1 MQLMIFS
8 HLIVGGYIAVLGLL
22 MLYAAHRYCILFL
35 YFKHKS
41 AGAAVPALLGKLPR
55 VTIQLPLYNELY
67 VVERLITAAAQLTY
81 PRELLQIQV
90 LDDSTDE
97 TTARARSMV
106 ARLQKKGHAIQY
118 LRRSERTGFK
128 AGALQKGLQQVTGDL
143 IAIFDADFVPPEDFL
158 LQTVPYFSDPGIGM
172 VQTLWGHLNRDY
184 SALTEVQA
192 ISLDAHFI
200 LEHTARSRSG
210 RFFNF
215 NGTAGIWRKDCIVA
229 AGGWQH
235 DTLTEDL
242 DLSYRAQLAGWKFIF
257 LPDVVTP
264 AELPV
269 DMDSFKSQQ
278 HRWSKGGIETAK
290 KLLPVILRSSQPW
303 RVKIEALLHLS
314 CNLNYLLVLLLAVLA
329 YPALVVRIQMGWKH
343 LVIAD
348 TIMFWGATL
357 PISLYYLI
365 SQREVRQPWGRKM
378 LYLPLLMA
386 MWIGLC
392 INNGK
397 AALEAL
403 LGYKSLFMRTP
414 KFRIE
419 NKSDTWKGKKYRSC
433 SRNAVTGIE
442 LMFGVYFISAIIF
455 AARSQVYTA
464 IPFLALFCWGFFY
477 SSGVSLAQRCRAKRQ
492 SAAGDVHTSGTVS

>member
-1 MQLMIFS
+1 MQLMGLP
-8 HLIVGGYIAVLGLL
+8 HLIVGGYVAVLVLL
-22 MLYAAHRYCILFL
+22 MIYAAHRYCILFL

-41 AGAAVPALLGKLPR
+41 AGDAVPALPEKLPR
-55 VTIQLPLYNELY
+55 VTIQLPLYNEVY
-67 VVERLITAAAQLTY
+67 VVERLITAAAKIAY
-81 PRELLQIQV
+81 PRELLQVQV

-97 TTARARSMV
+97 TSGRARTLV
-106 ARLQKKGHAIQY
+106 QKFREAGHAIEY
-118 LRRSERTGFK
+118 LHRTNRDGYK
-128 AGALQKGLQQVTGDL
+128 AGALQEGLTQASGEL

-158 LQTVPYFSDPGIGM
+158 MQTVPYFSGPGIGM

-215 NGTAGIWRKDCIVA
+215 NGTAGIWRKDCIVS

-257 LPDVVTP
+257 LPEVVTP
-264 AELPV
+264 AEIPV

-290 KLLPVILRSSQPW
+290 KLLPLILRSSQPW
-303 RVKIEALLHLS
+303 RVKIESLLHLS
-314 CNLNYLLVLLLAVLA
+314 CNLNYLLVLLLAMLA
-329 YPALVVRIQMGWKH
+329 YPALIVRIQMGWKH
-343 LVIAD
+343 LVIFD
-348 TIMFWGATL
+348 TLMFWGATL
-357 PISLYYLI
+357 PIGLYYLI
-365 SQREVRQPWGRKM
+365 SQREVRQPWGKKI

-403 LGYKSLFMRTP
+403 LGYKSVFVRTP

-419 NKSDTWKGKKYRSC
+419 KKSDTWEGKKYQSC
-433 SRNAVTGIE
+433 SRSVVTGIE
-442 LMFGVYFISAIIF
+442 LLFGVYFISAIFF
-455 AARSQVYTA
+455 AARNGVYDS
-464 IPFLALFCWGFFY
+464 IPFLALFCCGFFY
-477 SSGVSLAQRCRAKRQ
+477 SSCVSLWQRCRAKRQ
-492 SAAGDVHTSGTVS
+492 RVHI

>member
-1 MQLMIFS
+1 MQLMSFS
-8 HLIVGGYIAVLGLL
+8 HLIVGAYIAVLGLL
-22 MLYAAHRYCILFL
+22 MIYAAHRYCILFL

-41 AGAAVPALLGKLPR
+41 AGGAVPALPGKLPR

-67 VVERLITAAAQLTY
+67 VVERLITAAAQLAY

-97 TTARARSMV
+97 TSVRARNLV
-106 ARLQKKGHAIQY
+106 EKLKEAGHAIQY
-118 LRRSERTGFK
+118 IHRNNRAGYK
-128 AGALQKGLQQVTGDL
+128 AGALQEGLQPATGEL

-158 LQTVPYFSDPGIGM
+158 LQTVPYLADPCVGM

-215 NGTAGIWRKDCIVA
+215 NGTAGIWRKDCIVS

-257 LPDVVTP
+257 LPQVVTP
-264 AELPV
+264 AEIPV

-290 KLLPVILRSSQPW
+290 KLLPVILSSSQPW
-303 RVKIEALLHLS
+303 RVKIESLLHLS
-314 CNLNYLLVLLLAVLA
+314 CNLNYLLVLLLAMLA
-329 YPALVVRIQMGWKH
+329 YPALIVRIQMGWKH
-343 LVIAD
+343 LVILD

-357 PISLYYLI
+357 PIGLYYLI
-365 SQREVRQPWGRKM
+365 SQREARQPWGKKI
-378 LYLPLLMA
+378 LYLPLLMS

-403 LGYKSLFMRTP
+403 LGYRSVFVRTP

-419 NKSDTWKGKKYRSC
+419 KKSDTWEGKQYRSC
-433 SRNAVTGIE
+433 SRSMVTAFE
-442 LMFGVYFISAIIF
+442 LVFGVYFISAMIF
-455 AARSQVYTA
+455 AARSGVYDA
-464 IPFLALFCWGFFY
+464 IPFLALFCCGFFY
-477 SSGVSLAQRCRAKRQ
+477 ISGVALLQRFRAIKQRV
-492 SAAGDVHTSGTVS
+492 SAAVP

>member
-1 MQLMIFS
+1 MRLMSFS

-22 MLYAAHRYCILFL
+22 MMYAAHRYCILFL
-35 YFKHKS
+35 YFRHRGTS
-41 AGAAVPALLGKLPR
+41 GNVPALPEKLPR
-55 VTIQLPLYNELY
+55 VTIQLPLYNERY
-67 VVERLITAAAQLTY
+67 VVERLITAAAQITY

-97 TTARARSMV
+97 TSVRARNLV
-106 ARLQKKGHAIQY
+106 EKLRQAGHAIHY
-118 LRRSERTGFK
+118 IHRSSRAGYK
-128 AGALQKGLQQVTGDL
+128 ARALQEGLQPATGEL

-158 LQTVPYFSDPGIGM
+158 LQTVPYLADPCVGM

-215 NGTAGIWRKDCIVA
+215 NGTAGIWRKDCIVS

-242 DLSYRAQLAGWKFIF
+242 DLSYRAQLAGWKFVF
-257 LPDVVTP
+257 LPQVVTP
-264 AELPV
+264 AEIPV

-278 HRWSKGGIETAK
+278 HRWAKGGIETAK

-303 RVKIEALLHLS
+303 RVKLEALLHLS
-314 CNLNYLLVLLLAVLA
+314 CNLNYLLVLLLAMLA
-329 YPALVVRIQMGWKH
+329 YPALIVRIQMGWKH
-343 LVIAD
+343 LVIVD

-357 PISLYYLI
+357 PIGLYYLI
-365 SQREVRQPWGRKM
+365 SQREVKQPWGKKI
-378 LYLPLLMA
+378 LYLPLLMS

-403 LGYKSLFMRTP
+403 LGYGSVFVRTP

-419 NKSDTWKGKKYRSC
+419 KKSDTWQGKQYRSC
-433 SRNAVTGIE
+433 SRSMVTGIE
-442 LMFGVYFISAIIF
+442 LVFGVYFISAMIF
-455 AARSQVYTA
+455 AARSGVYDA
-464 IPFLALFCWGFFY
+464 IPFLALFCCGFFY
-477 SSGVSLAQRCRAKRQ
+477 ISGVTLLQRFRAIKQRV
-492 SAAGDVHTSGTVS
+492 SAAVP

>member
-1 MQLMIFS
+1 VLMSFP
-8 HLIVGGYIAVLGLL
+8 HLIVGGYVAVLVLL

-35 YFKHKS
+35 YFKHKGNS
-41 AGAAVPALLGKLPR
+41 NAVPALPEKLPR
-55 VTIQLPLYNELY
+55 VTIQLPLYNEVY
-67 VVERLITAAAQLTY
+67 VVERLITAAAKIAY
-81 PRELLQIQV
+81 PPELLQVQV

-97 TTARARSMV
+97 TSARARTLV
-106 ARLQKKGHAIQY
+106 CKLREAGHAIEY
-118 LRRSERTGFK
+118 LHRTNRDGYK
-128 AGALQKGLQQVTGDL
+128 AGALQAGLTQASGEL

-158 LQTVPYFSDPGIGM
+158 LQTVPHLADPRVGM

-200 LEHTARSRSG
+200 LEHTARSSSG

-215 NGTAGIWRKDCIVA
+215 NGTAGIWRKDCIVS

-257 LPDVVTP
+257 LPQVVTP
-264 AELPV
+264 AEIPV

-278 HRWSKGGIETAK
+278 HRWAKGGIETAK
-290 KLLPVILRSSQPW
+290 KLLPRILRSSQPW
-303 RVKIEALLHLS
+303 QVKLEALLHLS
-314 CNLNYLLVLLLAVLA
+314 CNLNYLLVLLLAMLA
-329 YPALVVRIQMGWKH
+329 YPALIVRIQMGWKH
-343 LVIAD
+343 LVILD
-348 TIMFWGATL
+348 TLMFWGATL
-357 PISLYYLI
+357 PIGLYYLI
-365 SQREVRQPWGRKM
+365 SQREVRQPWGRKI

-403 LGYKSLFMRTP
+403 LGYKSVFVRTP

-419 NKSDTWKGKKYRSC
+419 NKADTWKGKKYQSF
-433 SRNAVTGIE
+433 SRTMVTVFE
-442 LMFGVYFISAIIF
+442 LGFGVYFISAIIF
-455 AARSQVYTA
+455 AARCEVYTA
-464 IPFLALFCWGFFY
+464 IPFLALFCCGFFY
-477 SSGVSLAQRCRAKRQ
+477 SSGVSLLQRCRGKRQ
-492 SAAGDVHTSGTVS
+492 SAAVAVHTCRTVS